1 MYHSDITYY
10 IQWFS
15 ASSLTVSCLDQQRC
29 KNMYKSISLICS
41 LKFYSSHTD
50 VLHVVN
56 CLRRNWKD
64 RFFVLKQDK
73 TLCYYDTSDYH
84 SAKPQK
90 TIELSQVINLIDGG
104 SKEHAFGIETADRT
118 YHITAASSEEKR

>member
-1 MYHSDITYY
+1 MHLY
-10 IQWFS
+10 ILNF
-15 ASSLTVSCLDQQRC
+15 
-29 KNMYKSISLICS
+29 I
-41 LKFYSSHTD
+41 
-50 VLHVVN
+50 
-56 CLRRNWKD
+56 RRNWKD

-104 SKEHAFGIETADRT
+104 SKEHAFGIETAERT
-118 YHITAASSEEKR
+118 YYITATNSEEKR

>member
-1 MYHSDITYY
+1 M
-10 IQWFS
+10 
-15 ASSLTVSCLDQQRC
+15 CCPQRNLFFPVINAYVNLPA
-29 KNMYKSISLICS
+29 NMYSTSREFLHTFFNSLLHIIISI
-41 LKFYSSHTD
+41 
-50 VLHVVN
+50 
-56 CLRRNWKD
+56 RRNWKD

-104 SKEHAFGIETADRT
+104 SKEHAFGIETAERT
-118 YHITAASSEEKR
+118 YYITAASSEEKR

>member
-1 MYHSDITYY
+1 MVEKERWWHWNLRTVCVLVVPPFVVLY
-10 IQWFS
+10 I
-15 ASSLTVSCLDQQRC
+15 V
-29 KNMYKSISLICS
+29 ICI
-41 LKFYSSHTD
+41 
-50 VLHVVN
+50 
-56 CLRRNWKD
+56 RRNWKD

-104 SKEHAFGIETADRT
+104 SKEHAFGIETSERT
-118 YHITAASSEEKR
+118 YHCTAASSEEKR